1 MKQTCSIAK
10 AMPPMNALS
19 PAPVTIPQIPTPQ
32 IPAAPAL
39 GASFVRVE
47 GISHR
52 YGRGTPVLED
62 ISFDVRKGEV
72 LALIGRSG
80 CGKSTLLHLM
90 AGLTH
95 PGAGQVH
102 IGDRPVTAP
111 SNRWV
116 MMFQSPSLF
125 PWMSVFQNVELGLR
139 FDGRR
144 TQAKHRVPQVLD
156 LVDLAAYADRN
167 VQDLSGGQQQ
177 RVALARSLAPEP
189 DILLLDEPFSALDA
203 FTRRSLQTEVR
214 RIAKSL
220 GLTLILV
227 THDVGEAALM
237 ADRAVLLTS
246 GPGRVA
252 ADTVIALDDDAR
264 SDGAPAFQAETARLT
279 RLYAEVAGMA
289 DPTQPNRQEGS
300 SR

>member
-1 MKQTCSIAK
+1 M
-10 AMPPMNALS
+10 
-19 PAPVTIPQIPTPQ
+19 
-32 IPAAPAL
+32 
-39 GASFVRVE
+39 RVD

-52 YGRGTPVLED
+52 YGLGTPVLQE
-62 ISFDVRKGEV
+62 ISFGVHRGEV

-80 CGKSTLLHLM
+80 CGKSTLLHLL
-90 AGLTH
+90 AGLSH
-95 PGAGQVH
+95 PNVGQVH
-102 IGDRPVTAP
+102 IGDRLVTGP

-125 PWMSVFQNVELGLR
+125 PWMTVFQNVELGLR

-144 TQAKHRVPQVLD
+144 TQARHRVPQVLE
-156 LVDLAAYADRN
+156 LVDLADFADRN

-203 FTRRSLQTEVR
+203 FTRRTLQGEVR
-214 RIAKSL
+214 HIAKSL

-227 THDVGEAALM
+227 THDVGEATLM
-237 ADRAVLLTS
+237 ADRAILLAS

-252 ADTVIALDDDAR
+252 ADTVIALGDEERD
-264 SDGAPAFQAETARLT
+264 DGAPAFLAETARLSG
-279 RLYAEVAGMA
+279 LYAEVAGVTA
-289 DPTQPNRQEGS
+289 PTDTQRQKGS
-300 SR
+300 AL

>member
-1 MKQTCSIAK
+1 
-10 AMPPMNALS
+10 MNALS
-19 PAPVTIPQIPTPQ
+19 PAPVTTPQ
-32 IPAAPAL
+32 SRATPAEARP
-39 GASFVRVE
+39 FVRVD

-52 YGRGTPVLED
+52 YGRGAPVLED
-62 ISFDVRKGEV
+62 ICFNVRRGEV

-80 CGKSTLLHLM
+80 CGKSTLLHLL
-90 AGLTH
+90 AGLST

-102 IGDRPVTAP
+102 IGDRPVTGP

-125 PWMSVFQNVELGLR
+125 PWMTVFQNVELGLR

-144 TQAKHRVPQVLD
+144 TQAKHRVPQVLE
-156 LVDLAAYADRN
+156 LVDLSAFGDRN

-203 FTRRSLQTEVR
+203 FTRRSLQGEVR

-252 ADTVIALDDDAR
+252 ADTDIALDDDDR
-264 SDGAPAFQAETARLT
+264 SEATRAFRAETARLSQ
-279 RLYAEVAGMA
+279 LYAEVAGMSA
-289 DPTQPNRQEGS
+289 ATDTPRQKGS
-300 SR
+300 AR

>member
-1 MKQTCSIAK
+1 
-10 AMPPMNALS
+10 MNALS
-19 PAPVTIPQIPTPQ
+19 PTPVTTPQ
-32 IPAAPAL
+32 GPGAPDQ
-39 GASFVRVE
+39 GRPFVRVD

-52 YGRGTPVLED
+52 YGLGAPVLQD
-62 ISFDVRKGEV
+62 ISFDVRSGEV

-80 CGKSTLLHLM
+80 CGKSTLLHLL

-95 PGAGQVH
+95 PNAGQVH
-102 IGDRPVTAP
+102 IGDRPVTGP

-125 PWMSVFQNVELGLR
+125 PWMTVFQNVELGLR

-144 TQAKHRVPQVLD
+144 TQARHRVPQVLE
-156 LVDLAAYADRN
+156 LVDLADYADRN

-203 FTRRSLQTEVR
+203 FTRRSLQVEVR

-220 GLTLILV
+220 GLTLVLV
-227 THDVGEAALM
+227 THDVDEATLM
-237 ADRAVLLTS
+237 ADRAILLAS

-252 ADTVIALDDDAR
+252 ADTVIALGDEER
-264 SDGAPAFQAETARLT
+264 HDGAPAFRAETARLSG
-279 RLYAEVAGMA
+279 LYAEVAGMTA
-289 DPTQPNRQEGS
+289 STDTALQKGS
-300 SR
+300 AR